1 VIRIPTSELSE
12 EALLGVIDAFIVREC
27 TDYGQQVL
35 TLEEK
40 RRRVRSMLQQGQAEI
55 FFYPENDHIDIVL
68 TH

>member
-1 VIRIPTSELSE
+1 MIKIPTSELSE
-12 EALLGVIDAFIVREC
+12 EALLGVIDAFILREG
-27 TDYGQQVL
+27 TDYGQQVF

-40 RRRVRSMLQQGQAEI
+40 RIRVRSMLQQGQAEI